1 MLRSIAVGLLLAPF
15 WARAG
20 IWPDQFGS
28 FTKLSARPVAP
39 PAADRAVWD
48 EYGFEE
54 GEEAQYG
61 SGTVRFSAVAWRLK
75 DPTSALAAFQWQRPP
90 DAEPS
95 EIGRLAAATAQE
107 LWLAFGNYLFRFQ
120 GRKPEV
126 AELAGL
132 FHRLPRLDQSS
143 LPTLTDYLPKADR
156 TPNSERFVIGPASL
170 EKFEPRVPPS
180 VAAFHYGTEAQLARY
195 RSPRGELSLAL
206 FSYPTPHIA
215 RERLEAFQKLDGAVV
230 KRVGPLV
237 AVIFSPPDPDAA
249 ERLLAR
255 VQYRA
260 SLSWSELIPSKRDNL
275 GDLILT
281 ILALIGVLLLIAL
294 AGGLV
299 VGGVRW
305 ASRAWFGVSE
315 SDPMIR
321 LHLEDQSPP
330 PRPRS

>member
-1 MLRSIAVGLLLAPF
+1 MLRSLVLAVVLAPLG
-15 WARAG
+15 ARAA
-20 IWPDQFGS
+20 IWPDQFGEFARVS
-28 FTKLSARPVAP
+28 VRPVAP
-39 PAADRAVWD
+39 PVSDRSVWE
-48 EYGFEE
+48 EYGLEE
-54 GEEAQYG
+54 AEEAQYA
-61 SGTVRFSAVAWRLK
+61 SAAARFTATAWRLK
-75 DPTSALAAFQWQRPP
+75 DPTSAMAAFQWQRPP
-90 DAEPS
+90 EAEPS
-95 EIGRLAAATAQE
+95 EIGKLAAATAQE

-120 GRKPEV
+120 GRKPEI
-126 AELAGL
+126 AELAAL
-132 FHRLPRLDQSS
+132 FHRLPRLDQSP

-156 TPNSERFVIGPASL
+156 SPNSERFVIGPASL

-195 RSPRGELSLAL
+195 RFPGGEMSLAL

-215 RERLEAFQKLDGAVV
+215 RERLEAFQKLDGAVA
-230 KRVGPLV
+230 KRAGPLV

-260 SLSWSELIPSKRDNL
+260 SLSWSELIPSKRDNV

-281 ILALIGVLLLIAL
+281 IFALIGVLLLIAL

-305 ASRAWFGVSE
+305 ASRAWFGVPE
-315 SDPMIR
+315 TDPMIR
-321 LHLEDQSPP
+321 LHLEDQAPP
-330 PRPRS
+330 PGPPA

>member
-1 MLRSIAVGLLLAPF
+1 MLRSLVLALLLVLPGAQ
-15 WARAG
+15 AG
-20 IWPDQFGS
+20 IWPDQFGV
-28 FTKLSARPVAP
+28 FTKVSARPVAP
-39 PAADRAVWD
+39 PAADRAIWE
-48 EYGFEE
+48 EYGL
-54 GEEAQYG
+54 EEAEEVEYA
-61 SGTVRFSAVAWRLK
+61 SGTLRFSAVAWRLK

-95 EIGRLAAATAQE
+95 EIGRLAAATPQA

-120 GRKPEV
+120 GRKPEI

-132 FHRLPRLDQSS
+132 FDRLPRLDQSS

-170 EKFEPRVPPS
+170 ERFEPRVPPS

-195 RSPRGELSLAL
+195 RSPRGEMSLAL

-215 RERLEAFQKLDGAVV
+215 RERLEAFQKLDGAIA
-230 KRVGPLV
+230 KRAGPLI

-260 SLSWSELIPSKRDNL
+260 SLSWSELIPSKRDDL

-281 ILALIGVLLLIAL
+281 ILALVGVLVLIAL

-321 LHLEDQSPP
+321 LHLEDRAPGTGSGH
-330 PRPRS
+330 